1 MHKILVIEDEES
13 VRSNILKILQFE
25 NFHVIGAEN
34 GYVGVQVAKEQVPD
48 LILCDIMMPE
58 LDGYGVRN
66 TLCQDPVT
74 ATIPFIFLT
83 AKADKADFRI
93 GMTLGADDY
102 LTKPF
107 TRDELLNAVF
117 ARLDKQAAIDIHFQ
131 EKLDKLRGSITE
143 SLPHELLIPLNQI
156 QQVLQTLTNKYDSLE
171 RHKIL
176 EMTKGAY
183 ASSLSL
189 QRQLHN
195 FLLYALL
202 ETTLTDPEQIKAL
215 RGSCTSMAKSVIT
228 DVAIEKAKGLE
239 READLHLE
247 LQDIT
252 VPILEANLAKIV
264 EELIDNAF
272 KFSPAGTPVRIESI
286 LDNNMFSLYVIDQGQ
301 GMTTAQIANLGAY
314 MQFERKLYEQEGS
327 GLGVTIATRLS
338 ELHGGELT
346 IDSIPHKKTTVRVA
360 LPTALSS

>member
-1 MHKILVIEDEES
+1 MPNILVIEDEES
-13 VRSNILKILQFE
+13 VHSNILKLLQFE

-34 GYVGVQVAKEQVPD
+34 GCVGVQVAKEQVPD

-58 LDGYGVRN
+58 LDGYSVRN
-66 TLCQDPVT
+66 TLYQDPVT

-93 GMTLGADDY
+93 GMALGADDY

-117 ARLDKQAAIDIHFQ
+117 ARLDKQAAIDIKFQ

-143 SLPHELLIPLNQI
+143 SLPRELVIPLNQI
-156 QQVLQTLTNKYDSLE
+156 QQFLQTLTNEYDSLE

-176 EMTKGAY
+176 EMTKEAY
-183 ASSLSL
+183 ASSLRL
-189 QRQLHN
+189 QRQIQN

-202 ETTLTDPEQIKAL
+202 ETTVTAPEQIKAL
-215 RGSCTSMAKSVIT
+215 RGRCTSMAKSVIT
-228 DVAIEKAKGLE
+228 DVAIEKAKYLQ

-252 VPILEANLAKIV
+252 VPILETNLAKIV

-272 KFSPAGTPVRIESI
+272 KFSPAGTPVRLESI

-301 GMTTAQIANLGAY
+301 GMTIAQIANLGAY
-314 MQFERKLYEQEGS
+314 MQFERNLYEQEGS
-327 GLGVTIATRLS
+327 GLGLIIAKRLS

-360 LPTALSS
+360 LPM